1 MALPVPT
8 LDHVVINAR
17 TDIDGAA
24 ETFRRLGFTLT
35 ERGYHTLGSMN
46 HLAMFGT
53 DYLELIAVPK
63 DAAPDVR
70 PDVQAS
76 PYGLNGFVF
85 GTEDSAA
92 LYSALSA
99 AGVSAKAPREFS
111 RPVRL
116 DGGERQATFR
126 TVSIPD
132 SDTPYGRIYYCHHLT
147 RNLVWRDEWRRHANG
162 VVAVARA
169 VFVHPDP
176 AAAAQLYAHM
186 FGPDAVRDIE
196 GGKLVVVAGTDL
208 EIVTEATARREFGDG
223 MPDAAGRSTY
233 MAMLGFRTSS
243 VKHAASVL
251 KQNGIPF
258 AETRASILQ
267 VPARAAFNTT
277 LTFAE

>member
-63 DAAPDVR
+63 DAPPDVR

-85 GTEDSAA
+85 GMEDSAA
-92 LYSALSA
+92 LYAALSA
-99 AGVSAKAPREFS
+99 AGVNAKAPREFS

-116 DGGERQATFR
+116 EDGERQATFR
-126 TVSIPD
+126 TVSIPEG
-132 SDTPYGRIYYCHHLT
+132 DTPYGRIYYCHHLT
-147 RNLVWRDEWRRHANG
+147 RDLVWRNEWRRHENG
-162 VVAVARA
+162 VVAVSRA

-176 AAAAQLYAHM
+176 SAASQLYVAM
-186 FGPDAVRDIE
+186 FGADAVRDIE
-196 GGKLVVVAGTDL
+196 GGKRVVVAATDL
-208 EIVTEATARREFGDG
+208 DIVTEATARAEFGDG
-223 MPDAAGRSTY
+223 MPDAAGRATY
-233 MAMLGFRTSS
+233 MAVLGFRTTSLAR
-243 VKHAASVL
+243 AAGVL
-251 KQNGIPF
+251 KQSGIPF
-258 AETRASILQ
+258 AEKGGRLQ
-267 VPARAAFNTT
+267 VPARAAFNAT
-277 LTFAE
+277 LTFEE

>member
-63 DAAPDVR
+63 DAAPDIR

-92 LYSALSA
+92 LYAALSA
-99 AGVSAKAPREFS
+99 AGVNAKAPREFS

-116 DGGERQATFR
+116 DGTERQATFR

-147 RNLVWRDEWRRHANG
+147 RDLVWRDEWRRHANG
-162 VVAVARA
+162 VVAVSRA

-176 AAAAQLYAHM
+176 AAAAQLYARM

-196 GGKLVVVAGTDL
+196 GGKLVVVAATNL
-208 EIVTEATARREFGDG
+208 EIVTEAAARREFGDG
-223 MPDAAGRSTY
+223 MPDAAGRPTY

-243 VKHAASVL
+243 VKHATSVL
-251 KQNGIPF
+251 KQNGIAFVEP
-258 AETRASILQ
+258 RAGVLQ

>member
-17 TDIDGAA
+17 NDIDGAA

-63 DAAPDVR
+63 DAPPDVR
-70 PDVQAS
+70 PDVQTS
-76 PYGLNGFVF
+76 PLGLNGFVF

-92 LYSALSA
+92 LHAALSSV
-99 AGVSAKAPREFS
+99 GVNAKPPREFS

-116 DGGERQATFR
+116 AEGERQATFR
-126 TVSIPD
+126 TVSIPEN
-132 SDTPYGRIYYCHHLT
+132 DTPYGRIYYCHHLT
-147 RNLVWRDEWRRHANG
+147 RDLVWRDEWRRHANG

-176 AAAAQLYAHM
+176 AAASQLYARM
-186 FGPDAVRDIE
+186 FGAEVVRDIE
-196 GGKLVVVAGTDL
+196 GGRLVVVAQTNL
-208 EIVTEATARREFGDG
+208 EIVTETTAQREFGNG
-223 MPDAAGRSTY
+223 LADAAGRATY
-233 MAMLGFRTSS
+233 MAALGFRTVSIRR
-243 VKHAASVL
+243 AAGVL
-251 KQNGIPF
+251 KQSGVTF
-258 AETRASILQ
+258 GEARGGLL
-267 VPARAAFNTT
+267 VPAREAFNAT
-277 LTFAE
+277 LMFGE

>member
-85 GTEDSAA
+85 GMEDSAA
-92 LYSALSA
+92 LHAALSA
-99 AGVSAKAPREFS
+99 AGVNAKAPREFS

-116 DGGERQATFR
+116 RDGEHQATFR

-132 SDTPYGRIYYCHHLT
+132 SDAPYGRIYYCHHLT
-147 RNLVWRDEWRRHANG
+147 RDLVWRDEWRRHANG
-162 VVAVARA
+162 VVAVSRA

-176 AAAAQLYAHM
+176 AAAAQLYARM
-186 FGPDAVRDIE
+186 FGADAVRDIE
-196 GGKLVVVAGTDL
+196 GGKRVVVAATDL
-208 EIVTEATARREFGDG
+208 EIVPEATARREFGDG
-223 MPDAAGRSTY
+223 MPDAAGRPTY
-233 MAMLGFRTSS
+233 MAVLGFRTSS
-243 VKHAASVL
+243 VQRAADVL

-258 AETRASILQ
+258 AEASAGVLH

-277 LTFAE
+277 LTFGE

>member
-24 ETFRRLGFTLT
+24 DTFRRLGFTLT

-63 DAAPDVR
+63 DAPPDVR

-92 LYSALSA
+92 LYAALSA
-99 AGVSAKAPREFS
+99 AGVNAKAPREFS

-126 TVSIPD
+126 TVSIPEG
-132 SDTPYGRIYYCHHLT
+132 DTPYGRVYYCHHLT
-147 RNLVWRDEWRRHANG
+147 RDLVWRDEWRRHANG
-162 VVAVARA
+162 VVAVSRA

-176 AAAAQLYAHM
+176 AAASQLYVAM
-186 FGPDAVRDIE
+186 FGADAVRDIE
-196 GGKLVVVAGTDL
+196 GGKRVVVAGTDL
-208 EIVTEATARREFGDG
+208 DIVTEAAARAEFGDG

-233 MAMLGFRTSS
+233 MAVLGFRTTSLTR
-243 VKHAASVL
+243 AAGIL

-258 AETRASILQ
+258 AEKGARLQ
-267 VPARAAFNTT
+267 VPAHAAFNAT

>member
-70 PDVQAS
+70 PDVQVS
-76 PYGLNGFVF
+76 PLGLNGFVF
-85 GTEDSAA
+85 GTEDTAA
-92 LYSALSA
+92 LHAALSG
-99 AGVSAKAPREFS
+99 AGVNAKAPREFS

-116 DGGERQATFR
+116 ADGEHQATFR

-132 SDTPYGRIYYCHHLT
+132 SDTQYGRIYFCHHFT
-147 RNLVWRDEWRRHANG
+147 RDLVWRDEWRRHANG
-162 VVAVARA
+162 VVAVSRA

-176 AAAAQLYAHM
+176 AGASELYVRM
-186 FGPDAVRDIE
+186 FGAECVRDID
-196 GGKLVVVAGTDL
+196 GGKAVVVAQTDL
-208 EIVTEATARREFGDG
+208 EIVTEAAARREFGDG

-233 MAMLGFRTSS
+233 MAALGFRTVS
-243 VKHAASVL
+243 VSRAAGVL
-251 KQNGIPF
+251 KKNGIPF
-258 AETRASILQ
+258 VEAGAGRLI
-267 VPARAAFNTT
+267 VPAHAAFNAT
-277 LTFAE
+277 LTFSE

>member
-63 DAAPDVR
+63 DAPPDVR
-70 PDVQAS
+70 PDVQTS

-85 GTEDSAA
+85 GTEDSGA
-92 LYSALSA
+92 LYAALSA
-99 AGVSAKAPREFS
+99 AGVNAKAPREFS

-116 DGGERQATFR
+116 DGAERQATFR

-147 RNLVWRDEWRRHANG
+147 RDLVWRDEWRRHANG

-176 AAAAQLYAHM
+176 AAASDLYARM
-186 FGPDAVRDIE
+186 FGADAVRDID
-196 GGKLVVVAGTDL
+196 GGRRVIVAATDL
-208 EIVTEATARREFGDG
+208 EILTEAAARREFGDG
-223 MPDAAGRSTY
+223 MPDAVGRSTY
-233 MAMLGFRTSS
+233 MAALGFRTSS
-243 VKHAASVL
+243 VKRTADVL
-251 KQNGIPF
+251 GKNGIPF
-258 AETRASILQ
+258 AEGRAGSIQ
-267 VPARAAFNTT
+267 VPARAAFNAA

>member
-17 TDIDGAA
+17 NDIDGAA

-63 DAAPDVR
+63 DAPADVR

-85 GTEDSAA
+85 GTEDAAA
-92 LYSALSA
+92 LHAALSS
-99 AGVSAKAPREFS
+99 AGVDAKAPREFS

-116 DGGERQATFR
+116 ADGEHQATFR
-126 TVSIPD
+126 TVSIPE

-147 RNLVWRDEWRRHANG
+147 RDLVWRDEWRWHANG

-176 AAAAQLYAHM
+176 AAASQLYVRM
-186 FGPDAVRDIE
+186 FGAEAVRDCE
-196 GGKLVVVAGTDL
+196 GGKRVVVAQTNL
-208 EIVTEATARREFGDG
+208 EIVTEAAARRAFGDG
-223 MPDAAGRSTY
+223 MPDAAGRATY
-233 MAMLGFRTSS
+233 MAALGFRTVS
-243 VKHAASVL
+243 VKRAGDLL

-258 AETRASILQ
+258 GEVRGGLQ

-277 LTFAE
+277 LTFSE

>member
-63 DAAPDVR
+63 DAPPDVR

-92 LYSALSA
+92 LYEALSA
-99 AGVSAKAPREFS
+99 AGVNAKAPREFS

-116 DGGERQATFR
+116 DGGERKATFR

-147 RNLVWRDEWRRHANG
+147 RDLVWRDEWRRHANG
-162 VVAVARA
+162 VVAVSRA

-176 AAAAQLYAHM
+176 VGASELYARM

-196 GGKLVVVAGTDL
+196 GGKLVVVAATNL
-208 EIVTEATARREFGDG
+208 EIVTEAAARREFGDAL
-223 MPDAAGRSTY
+223 PDAAGRSTY

-243 VKHAASVL
+243 IERAAGVL

-258 AETRASILQ
+258 VEPRAGVLQ

>member
-17 TDIDGAA
+17 NDIDGAA

-63 DAAPDVR
+63 DAPPDVR

-85 GTEDSAA
+85 GTEDSAELHA
-92 LYSALSA
+92 ALSA
-99 AGVSAKAPREFS
+99 AGVNAKAPREFS

-116 DGGERQATFR
+116 DGGEHQATFR
-126 TVSIPD
+126 TVSIPE

-147 RNLVWRDEWRRHANG
+147 RDLVWRDAWRRHANG

-176 AAAAQLYAHM
+176 AAASQLYAKM
-186 FGPDAVRDIE
+186 FGAEAVRDID
-196 GGKLVVVAGTDL
+196 GGKLVVVAQTSL
-208 EIVTEATARREFGDG
+208 EIVTEAMARREFGDG
-223 MPDAAGRSTY
+223 IPDAVGRETY
-233 MAMLGFRTSS
+233 MAALGFRTMS
-243 VKHAASVL
+243 VKRAGDVL
-251 KQNGIPF
+251 RQNGVPF
-258 AETRASILQ
+258 NEVRGGLL
-267 VPARAAFNTT
+267 VPASAAFNTT
-277 LTFAE
+277 LMFGE

>member
-17 TDIDGAA
+17 NDIDGAA
-24 ETFRRLGFTLT
+24 DTFRRLGFTLT

-63 DAAPDVR
+63 DAPSDVR
-70 PDVQAS
+70 PDVQTS
-76 PYGLNGFVF
+76 PLGLNGFVF

-99 AGVSAKAPREFS
+99 AGVKAKPPREFS

-116 DGGERQATFR
+116 ADGEHQATFR
-126 TVSIPD
+126 TVSIPE

-147 RNLVWRDEWRRHANG
+147 RDFVWRDEWRRHANG

-176 AAAAQLYAHM
+176 AAASQLYAQM
-186 FGPDAVRDIE
+186 FGAEAVRDIE
-196 GGKLVVVAGTDL
+196 GGRLVVVAQTNL
-208 EIVTEATARREFGDG
+208 EIVTEATARRAFGDG
-223 MPDAAGRSTY
+223 MPDAAGRATY
-233 MAMLGFRTSS
+233 MAALGFRTVC
-243 VKHAASVL
+243 VKRAAEVL
-251 KQNGIPF
+251 KQNGIAF
-258 AETRASILQ
+258 SETREGSLL
-267 VPARAAFNTT
+267 VPARAAFNAT
-277 LTFAE
+277 LMFGE

>member
-24 ETFRRLGFTLT
+24 DTFRRLGFTLT

-63 DAAPDVR
+63 DAPPDVR
-70 PDVQAS
+70 PDVQTS
-76 PYGLNGFVF
+76 PLGLNGFVF

-92 LYSALSA
+92 LHAALSA
-99 AGVSAKAPREFS
+99 AGVNAKPPREFS

-116 DGGERQATFR
+116 EGGERQATFR
-126 TVSIPD
+126 TVSIPE

-147 RNLVWRDEWRRHANG
+147 RDLVWRDEWRRHANG

-176 AAAAQLYAHM
+176 AAASQLYAQM
-186 FGPDAVRDIE
+186 FGAEAVRDIE
-196 GGKLVVVAGTDL
+196 GGKLVVVAQTTL
-208 EIVTEATARREFGDG
+208 EIVTEPTARQEFGDG
-223 MPDAAGRSTY
+223 LADAAGRATY
-233 MAMLGFRTSS
+233 MAALGFRTVS
-243 VKHAASVL
+243 VKRAGDVL
-251 KQNGIPF
+251 KENGIPF
-258 AETRASILQ
+258 SEAHGGGLL
-267 VPARAAFNTT
+267 VPARAAFNAT
-277 LTFAE
+277 LTFSE